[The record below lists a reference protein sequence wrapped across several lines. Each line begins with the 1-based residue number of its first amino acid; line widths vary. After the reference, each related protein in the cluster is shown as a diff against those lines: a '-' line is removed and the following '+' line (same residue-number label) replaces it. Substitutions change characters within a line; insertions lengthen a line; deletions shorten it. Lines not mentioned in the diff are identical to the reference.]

1 MAGPLCPGQ
10 HFPETSHELWPSPDS
25 LGFSTRV
32 LFLPCGLSCQSRAG
46 ETHQG
51 NGRAVHISKL
61 SSWGQQLLHLL
72 QNRNMVL
79 VTFKFYF
86 LHPYRSSMSRAEH
99 FPRQVTQ
106 LFAWRNLTLPQ
117 TAQPCGSL
125 AVLAPA
131 PWLLP
136 LSREW
141 GHCGGRWEERFHH
154 SNKAH
159 LKYCIVHLAKCRY
172 WSSPSDC
179 GIFAALAKRHTVGS
193 LVNLHC
199 SVQRWQMAQECTCW
213 FLDLTHSQG
222 RVHSTQCYCA
232 AAVGGPGAVCSSG
245 FLNFVFV
252 LQRFIW
258 MLTKVPGDMGMCFR
272 QMLYEV

>member
-1 MAGPLCPGQ
+1 MERLCQQTPLEHELPMHIMQVLLLLGRLQMAGPLCPGQ
-10 HFPETSHELWPSPDS
+10 HFPETSHELWPSPGS
-25 LGFSTRV
+25 LGFSTMV

-51 NGRAVHISKL
+51 NDRAVHISKL

-131 PWLLP
+131 PLTLATFQRVGTLW
-136 LSREW
+136 
-141 GHCGGRWEERFHH
+141 WEMR
-154 SNKAH
+154 
-159 LKYCIVHLAKCRY
+159 
-172 WSSPSDC
+172 
-179 GIFAALAKRHTVGS
+179 G
-193 LVNLHC
+193 
-199 SVQRWQMAQECTCW
+199 
-213 FLDLTHSQG
+213 
-222 RVHSTQCYCA
+222 
-232 AAVGGPGAVCSSG
+232 
-245 FLNFVFV
+245 
-252 LQRFIW
+252 
-258 MLTKVPGDMGMCFR
+258 KVPP
-272 QMLYEV
+272 